1 MKRTMNTATIQAAA
15 APDAGLQGQR
25 VLVFRTLTLV
35 AMVLLAAA
43 YISPIWWVSLKAPN
57 YPPETFPDG
66 VRIHFHVDGVKNG
79 CQLRTNKEV
88 VEDEPLDC
96 VHEMNTINHYIGM
109 EPIDSGA
116 KLELLLAPYA
126 FALVGLMLAA
136 FLVYRGPFWWLLPLG
151 AIAVPVGFVIDYSFW
166 LWWFGHNL
174 HPWGAFTV
182 KPFMPTVFGEG
193 KVAQFSTF
201 SYPHYG
207 FLLMVGGGLAAAL
220 ALLIRRKQL
229 AEDPQS
235 QGRTA
240 S

>member
-1 MKRTMNTATIQAAA
+1 M
-15 APDAGLQGQR
+15 
-25 VLVFRTLTLV
+25 
-35 AMVLLAAA
+35 
-43 YISPIWWVSLKAPN
+43 SLKAPN

-79 CQLRTNKEV
+79 CELRTNQEV

-151 AIAVPVGFVIDYSFW
+151 AIAVPVGFIADYSFW

-207 FLLMVGGGLAAAL
+207 FLLMVGAALCAAL

-229 AEDPQS
+229 SEEA
-235 QGRTA
+235 GRR
-240 S
+240 